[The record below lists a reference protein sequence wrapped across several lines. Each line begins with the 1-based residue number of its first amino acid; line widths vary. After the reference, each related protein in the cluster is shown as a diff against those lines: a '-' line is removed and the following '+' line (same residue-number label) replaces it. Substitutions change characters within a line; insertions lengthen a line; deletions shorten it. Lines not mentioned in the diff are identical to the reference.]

1 MARGPQQGPEALR
14 AALEDRAPANGPAP
28 AAEAPRVLVEYGD
41 LSGTRWIP
49 NGPAFGP
56 GPGSEG
62 AIALALAD
70 EGLVVDSV
78 ATRPAA
84 ISHGLW
90 SELAVHAD
98 SATSRGGSLNWV
110 QAGRTLA
117 SPSFL
122 VRTGRV
128 AHLVRGEGKLIT
140 PISSHKMVAGPLH
153 GASIRRFDTGGRW
166 EWIVQDMPSAK
177 GWYAHAEWS
186 ATGPSSLQVARTIEL
201 EGGAPAPALGGW
213 ESEDLEEDGP
223 GARLAALL
231 RDAAELLERGGVEG
245 RILGDE
251 ERAALLEVAEFA
263 SRRVQAVRTR
273 LATELSAEEAAF
285 AALVARRQLTS
296 RLAPAALDLEGR
308 DEVVLDRG
316 SYGSP
321 GAPAP
326 RAAPRVLLATNAGPD
341 AVDGGERAPA
351 PRTLAPRLGLPA
363 RAARLGQP
371 PLAGDVRQG
380 DRRYPGR
387 LRRHGSRP
395 DPPRP
400 ARPPRDLLRGGRLV
414 HQADAAA
421 HGPHRRLR
429 PHDGAHGE
437 RARARPEGRTS
448 SPTRAR
454 GASTPRR
461 SATRCSPSAAS

>member
-1 MARGPQQGPEALR
+1 MILSSRRDAASAERSALTAAAWLRVLESDAWTSGAGWLAARSRAPRRSARRSKIALR
-14 AALEDRAPANGPAP
+14 RTARRPL
-28 AAEAPRVLVEYGD
+28 PRRRESSWSTGD

-84 ISHGLW
+84 VSHGLW
-90 SELAVHAD
+90 SELAVHPD

-166 EWIVQDMPSAK
+166 GVDRA
-177 GWYAHAEWS
+177 GHALRQGLVRPRGVERNG
-186 ATGPSSLQVARTIEL
+186 APSLQVARTIEL

-245 RILGDE
+245 RVLEDE

-273 LATELSAEEAAF
+273 LANELSAEEASF
-285 AALVARRQLTS
+285 AALVERRQLTS

-326 RAAPRVLLATNAGPD
+326 RAAPRVLLAANAGPD
-341 AVDGGERAPA
+341 AVDGEGAGASASLARSSARSPGSSSASGSTASGRRCSARGSSA
-351 PRTLAPRLGLPA
+351 PRTTSAPW
-363 RAARLGQP
+363 
-371 PLAGDVRQG
+371 
-380 DRRYPGR
+380 
-387 LRRHGSRP
+387 
-395 DPPRP
+395 
-400 ARPPRDLLRGGRLV
+400 
-414 HQADAAA
+414 
-421 HGPHRRLR
+421 
-429 PHDGAHGE
+429 E
-437 RARARPEGRTS
+437 
-448 SPTRAR
+448 
-454 GASTPRR
+454 
-461 SATRCSPSAAS
+461 PS